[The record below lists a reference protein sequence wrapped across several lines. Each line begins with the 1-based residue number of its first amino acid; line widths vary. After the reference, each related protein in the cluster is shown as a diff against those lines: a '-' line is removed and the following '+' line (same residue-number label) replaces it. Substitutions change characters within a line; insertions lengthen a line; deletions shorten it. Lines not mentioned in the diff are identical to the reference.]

1 MIEIELKFKIPA
13 DAQRQFQETLEALP
27 SVQKIGHIVNADTY
41 YDTTSLACFQQTVF
55 MRIRNHTHLE
65 VKYHEQPD
73 PAHISCIERAFPLQS
88 EAPQLKEMHAL
99 CARFI
104 PGWQETDTIEEAL
117 RLNALIA
124 FAHVVNRRTQYTYDN
139 LTLCIDHVEGLGDF
153 FEIETLCKEE
163 TEIRQAQTQQQNFV
177 SDLAFPGLQL
187 SRSGYVEQWLHLHLP
202 QVYQ

>member
-1 MIEIELKFKIPA
+1 MIEIELKFTIPA
-13 DAQRQFQETLEALP
+13 DAQGQFRATLEAQP
-27 SVQKIGHIVNADTY
+27 SVQRLGHVVNMDTY
-41 YDTTSLACFQQTVF
+41 YDTAGLACFQQALF
-55 MRIRNHTHLE
+55 MRIRNHAYLE

-73 PAHISCIERAFPLQS
+73 PAHVSCVERTFALQS
-88 EAPQLKEMHAL
+88 EPLALKEMHAL

-104 PGWQETDTIEEAL
+104 PGWQEAETIEEAL

-124 FAHVVNRRTQYTYDN
+124 FAHIVNQRTQYICDN

-153 FEIETLCKEE
+153 FEIETLCKEDTE
-163 TEIRQAQTQQQNFV
+163 TRQAQAHLHHFV

-187 SRSGYVEQWLHLHLP
+187 SRSGYVEQWLDLHLP